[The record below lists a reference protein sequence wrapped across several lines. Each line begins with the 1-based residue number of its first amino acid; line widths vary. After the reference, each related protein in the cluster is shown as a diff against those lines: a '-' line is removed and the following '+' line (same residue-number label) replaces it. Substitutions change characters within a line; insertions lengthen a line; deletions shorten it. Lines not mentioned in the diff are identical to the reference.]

1 LSFGLESAQ
10 VGEASASV
18 EKALVE
24 KKVMVEDLY
33 VWQLSENGSCEQGL
47 YLE

>member
-1 LSFGLESAQ
+1 ME
-10 VGEASASV
+10 EASASV

-24 KKVMVEDLY
+24 KVLVEKKAMVEDLY
-33 VWQLSENGSCEQGL
+33 MWQLSENGSCEQGL